1 MRLLSR
7 WRFSISGSRGRAHH
21 SHMAPASLIALSLAL
36 LAPPALTP
44 RAAMSA
50 ARAGARSAGRSRSP
64 LLLADDTPPPS
75 LLSRLL
81 RWLPSPGAAAPSRPL
96 PGGASASKLQVVAG
110 DGVRGVPER
119 DVIYEY
125 FNFSASPFYAAL
137 DDAPPP
143 ASSTTGGVRW
153 LRLGDEAA
161 PTGMEAEFRA
171 VFDAGRREVLQ
182 QIYDEALKED
192 KKGRRR

>member
-1 MRLLSR
+1 MALL
-7 WRFSISGSRGRAHH
+7 
-21 SHMAPASLIALSLAL
+21 ALSHALLAL

-44 RAAMSA
+44 RPAISA
-50 ARAGARSAGRSRSP
+50 ARADTGVLRRSRSP
-64 LLLADDTPPPS
+64 LALADDTPPPPS

-96 PGGASASKLQVVAG
+96 PSGASASKLQVITG

>member
-1 MRLLSR
+1 ML
-7 WRFSISGSRGRAHH
+7 
-21 SHMAPASLIALSLAL
+21 PLIALCHAL
-36 LAPPALTP
+36 WLAPAALSP
-44 RAAMSA
+44 RAAVA
-50 ARAGARSAGRSRSP
+50 AAGASSAGRSRS
-64 LLLADDTPPPS
+64 LLALADDTPPSPS

-81 RWLPSPGAAAPSRPL
+81 RWLPSPGASAPSRPL

>member
-1 MRLLSR
+1 MALL
-7 WRFSISGSRGRAHH
+7 
-21 SHMAPASLIALSLAL
+21 ALSHALLAL

-44 RAAMSA
+44 RAAVSIA
-50 ARAGARSAGRSRSP
+50 HADTGAGRRSHSP
-64 LLLADDTPPPS
+64 LALADEPPPPPS

-161 PTGMEAEFRA
+161 PAGMEAEFRA

>member
-1 MRLLSR
+1 MAALLHVV
-7 WRFSISGSRGRAHH
+7 A
-21 SHMAPASLIALSLAL
+21 LAL
-36 LAPPALTP
+36 LAPRALSP
-44 RAAMSA
+44 RTAAET
-50 ARAGARSAGRSRSP
+50 ARAGAASTGAAARRATP
-64 LLLADDTPPPS
+64 FALADDAPPPPS

>member
-1 MRLLSR
+1 
-7 WRFSISGSRGRAHH
+7 
-21 SHMAPASLIALSLAL
+21 MAPASLIALSLAL

-44 RAAMSA
+44 RAAISA
-50 ARAGARSAGRSRSP
+50 AHAGSGVGGRSRSP
-64 LLLADDTPPPS
+64 LALADEPPPPS

>member
-1 MRLLSR
+1 MAALLHVV
-7 WRFSISGSRGRAHH
+7 A
-21 SHMAPASLIALSLAL
+21 LAL
-36 LAPPALTP
+36 LAPRALSP
-44 RAAMSA
+44 RTAAET
-50 ARAGARSAGRSRSP
+50 ARAGAANTAAVIRRAAP
-64 LLLADDTPPPS
+64 LALADGTPPPS

>member
-1 MRLLSR
+1 ML
-7 WRFSISGSRGRAHH
+7 
-21 SHMAPASLIALSLAL
+21 PLIALCAW
-36 LAPPALTP
+36 LAPPALAP
-44 RAAMSA
+44 RAAVGGAASA
-50 ARAGARSAGRSRSP
+50 STAVARCSRSP
-64 LLLADDTPPPS
+64 LALADEPSPPPS

-96 PGGASASKLQVVAG
+96 PSGASASKLQVITG

>member
-1 MRLLSR
+1 MALL
-7 WRFSISGSRGRAHH
+7 
-21 SHMAPASLIALSLAL
+21 ALSHALLAL

-44 RAAMSA
+44 RPAISA
-50 ARAGARSAGRSRSP
+50 ARADTGAAARRAAP
-64 LLLADDTPPPS
+64 LALADGTPPPS

-153 LRLGDEAA
+153 LRLGAEAA
-161 PTGMEAEFRA
+161 PAGMEAEFRA

>member
-1 MRLLSR
+1 M
-7 WRFSISGSRGRAHH
+7 
-21 SHMAPASLIALSLAL
+21 
-36 LAPPALTP
+36 
-44 RAAMSA
+44 
-50 ARAGARSAGRSRSP
+50 
-64 LLLADDTPPPS
+64 
-75 LLSRLL
+75 
-81 RWLPSPGAAAPSRPL
+81 PGAAAPSRPL

-125 FNFSASPFYAAL
+125 FNFSRRALFYAAL

-161 PTGMEAEFRA
+161 PAGMEAEFRA